1 MLNDLSQYLHLKN
14 RSKCQ
19 RVQREREKKKGEREK
34 SDYQKARKCWSINL
48 YSAEDLGSTRH

>member
-19 RVQREREKKKGEREK
+19 RVQREEKKKKKEK
-34 SDYQKARKCWSINL
+34 SDYQKTRKCWSINL

>member
-19 RVQREREKKKGEREK
+19 RVQRERKKKRKKEK
-34 SDYQKARKCWSINL
+34 SDYQKTRKCWSINL
-48 YSAEDLGSTRH
+48 YSAEDLERMRH

>member
-19 RVQREREKKKGEREK
+19 RVKCEGKKEKEK
-34 SDYQKARKCWSINL
+34 FDYQKTRKCWSINL
-48 YSAEDLGSTRH
+48 YPAEDLGSTRH

>member
-19 RVQREREKKKGEREK
+19 RVQREGGEKKKGNAK
-34 SDYQKARKCWSINL
+34 I
-48 YSAEDLGSTRH
+48 